1 MKQQKINIK
10 GLFAHWETFLIL
22 IFLGVNIIN
31 IQMSP
36 YYLNYNNLM
45 NSMINFMD
53 KGLMVYGTMMVL
65 ILGEID
71 ISIASIITLS
81 ACVAGWACE
90 KGIALPICVL
100 IALLVGVLCGASN
113 GLLLVKFKELNST
126 IVTLGTQILFRG
138 LAYVLLED
146 ESLKTYA

>member
-90 KGIALPICVL
+90 K
-100 IALLVGVLCGASN
+100 
-113 GLLLVKFKELNST
+113 E
-126 IVTLGTQILFRG
+126 
-138 LAYVLLED
+138 
-146 ESLKTYA
+146 

>member
-81 ACVAGWACE
+81 ACVAG
-90 KGIALPICVL
+90 GQ
-100 IALLVGVLCGASN
+100 
-113 GLLLVKFKELNST
+113 VKRE
-126 IVTLGTQILFRG
+126 
-138 LAYVLLED
+138 
-146 ESLKTYA
+146 

>member
-53 KGLMVYGTMMVL
+53 QRTYGIWNHDGSDT
-65 ILGEID
+65 GR
-71 ISIASIITLS
+71 
-81 ACVAGWACE
+81 
-90 KGIALPICVL
+90 
-100 IALLVGVLCGASN
+100 N
-113 GLLLVKFKELNST
+113 
-126 IVTLGTQILFRG
+126 
-138 LAYVLLED
+138 
-146 ESLKTYA
+146 